1 MHLKRQKAPKNW
13 PIPRKGTTYVV
24 RPNFNINKGVPI
36 LIILRDILKIAQNKK
51 EVKKALISKKILLND
66 KIVRDEK
73 HNALLFDVIKII
85 PSKKSYRIEVSK
97 NKKFEVKEINEIESE
112 SKIAKV
118 TNKKILKGGKTQLNL
133 SDGNNFISKIKCKT
147 NDSVIINFKK
157 KSIEECIPLKEKT
170 KVIVFDG
177 KHSGKKGIINKI
189 DAKNKITEII
199 VEKDKI
205 NVLIKQ
211 LMVVK

>member
-1 MHLKRQKAPKNW
+1 MHLKRQKIPKNW

-24 RPNFNINKGVPI
+24 RPSFNLNKGIPI
-36 LIILRDILKIAQNKK
+36 LVILRDILKVAQNRN
-51 EVKKALISKKILLND
+51 EVKKAIISKQILLNN
-66 KIVRDEK
+66 KVVRDEK

-85 PSKKSYRIEVSK
+85 PLKKNYRIEVEE
-97 NKKFEVKEINEIESE
+97 NKKFGVKKINEKESE

-118 TNKKILKGGKTQLNL
+118 TNKKILKGGKIQINL
-133 SDGNNFISKIKCKT
+133 SDGNNFISKIKCQT

-157 KSIEECIPLKEKT
+157 KEIEKCLPLKEKT
-170 KVIVFDG
+170 EVIVFDG

-189 DAKNKITEII
+189 DIKNKITEIV
-199 VEKDKI
+199 VEKNKI

-211 LMVVK
+211 LIAIK

>member
-13 PIPRKGTTYVV
+13 PIPRKGTAYVV

-36 LIILRDILKIAQNKK
+36 LIILRDILKIAQNRK
-51 EVKKALISKKILLND
+51 EVKKALISSHILLNG
-66 KIVRDEK
+66 KIVRDDK
-73 HNALLFDVIKII
+73 HNALLFDVVKII
-85 PSKKSYRIEVSK
+85 PLKKNYRIEISK
-97 NKKFEVKEINEIESE
+97 NKKFEVKEIKEIESGH
-112 SKIAKV
+112 KIAKV
-118 TNKKILKGGKTQLNL
+118 TNKKILKHGKTQINL

-157 KSIEECIPLKEKT
+157 KMIEECIPLKEKT

-189 DAKNKITEII
+189 DTKNKITEII
-199 VEKDKI
+199 VEKNKI

-211 LMVVK
+211 LMVIK

>member
-1 MHLKRQKAPKNW
+1 MHLKRQKVPKNW

-24 RPNFNINKGVPI
+24 RPSFSLNKGIPI
-36 LIILRDILKIAQNKK
+36 LIILRDILKLAQNRK
-51 EVKKALISKKILLND
+51 EVKKALISKQILLND
-66 KIVRDEK
+66 RVVKDEK
-73 HNALLFDVIKII
+73 HNALLFDVVKII
-85 PSKKSYRIEVSK
+85 PLKKNYRIEIFE
-97 NKKFEVKEINEIESE
+97 NKKFGVKEIKEIESN
-112 SKIAKV
+112 SKIAKI

-133 SDGNNFISKIKCKT
+133 SDGNNFISKLKCKT

-157 KSIEECIPLKEKT
+157 KGIEGCIPLKEKT

-177 KHSGKKGIINKI
+177 KHSGKKGVIHKI
-189 DAKNKITEII
+189 DTKNKITEII
-199 VEKDKI
+199 VEKNKI